1 MTSSTDLPIP
11 NSFHPDWPKIAHEVT
26 KREEKKEKGNTKW
39 MSTIMKLWL
48 HPPCHPPWWDGKR
61 QWA

>member
-39 MSTIMKLWL
+39 MSTVMKLWL
-48 HPPCHPPWWDGKR
+48 HPPCHLP
-61 QWA
+61 